1 MDQGQ
6 ILNAVN
12 DIFKDVLDD
21 EDILLTRKTVAD
33 DVEDWDSLTHI
44 NIIVAIEKH
53 FNIKFTSLEIQ
64 NFKDVGAMCDRI
76 SEKLN
81 R

>member
-1 MDQGQ
+1 MDQRQ
-6 ILNAVN
+6 LLKEVN
-12 DIFKDVLDD
+12 DIFKDVLD
-21 EDILLTRKTVAD
+21 EEGIVLTRETVAD

-44 NIIVAIEKH
+44 NIVVAIEKE

-64 NFKDVGAMCDRI
+64 NFEDVGAMCDSI
-76 SEKLN
+76 SKKLD

>member
-6 ILNAVN
+6 ILKEVN
-12 DIFKDVLDD
+12 DIFKDVLD
-21 EDILLTRKTVAD
+21 EDGISLTRETVAD

-44 NIIVAIEKH
+44 NIVVAIEKH

-76 SEKLN
+76 SEKLS

>member
-1 MDQGQ
+1 MDQSQ
-6 ILNAVN
+6 LLKEVN
-12 DIFKDVLDD
+12 DIFKDVLD
-21 EDILLTRKTVAD
+21 EDSIVLTRETVAD

-44 NIIVAIEKH
+44 SIIVAIEKH

-64 NFKDVGAMCDRI
+64 NFEDVGAMCDSI
-76 SEKLN
+76 SEKLS